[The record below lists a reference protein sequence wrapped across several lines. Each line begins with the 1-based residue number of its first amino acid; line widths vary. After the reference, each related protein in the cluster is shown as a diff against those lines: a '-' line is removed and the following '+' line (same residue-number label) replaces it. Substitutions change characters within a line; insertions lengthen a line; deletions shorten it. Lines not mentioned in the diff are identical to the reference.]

1 MRTAR
6 APAAIGQPEVLVRK
20 PTKTRREVIMM
31 TSKDAKGPSKA
42 ESAPGTVSLA
52 RLQQKTGSANAFGGY
67 EKVKHSNNT
76 FTMRTTKK

>member
-1 MRTAR
+1 
-6 APAAIGQPEVLVRK
+6 
-20 PTKTRREVIMM
+20 MM
-31 TSKDAKGPSKA
+31 TSKNSNGAAKTG
-42 ESAPGTVSLA
+42 SAPRTVSRA